1 MLVGCKNCG
10 GYFTSEELQKR
21 KPPVHRWPLTPAGAR
36 ILAQNDANGANVP
49 CPGCGQNT
57 LGSALTPTAQLAK

>member
-10 GYFTSEELQKR
+10 GYFTSDELQKR
-21 KPPVHRWPLTPAGAR
+21 KPPVHPWPLTAVGALR
-36 ILAQNDANGANVP
+36 LADNTARGENVP

-57 LGSALTPTAQLAK
+57 LVDTPSTGHPG